1 MGPPAGNTEDRPRPR
16 AGGPARLPSQGAG
29 GPGPAHTLVLNVWSL
44 EL

>member
-1 MGPPAGNTEDRPRPR
+1 MGPPAGNTE
-16 AGGPARLPSQGAG
+16 AGYSPGLGGGARLPSQGAG